1 MVLFPPLDPF
11 LYPFSPSFFS
21 LSPCVSCRDLLL
33 HVFSPPFL
41 FVVVVVAQ
49 TLLKNGGG
57 LIKLCNYIP
66 FQ

>member
-1 MVLFPPLDPF
+1 
-11 LYPFSPSFFS
+11 
-21 LSPCVSCRDLLL
+21 
-33 HVFSPPFL
+33 
-41 FVVVVVAQ
+41 VVVAQ